1 MMDDWRRPRLLV
13 SKGCS
18 GSTWLQSVAR
28 SLLSRHG
35 VLHYVAV
42 DPKDKAAMREA
53 AEALGL
59 WDAKRRTNL
68 LADLV
73 DADNK
78 KGSGRPALA
87 PLQCAVT

>member
-1 MMDDWRRPRLLV
+1 MLPPW
-13 SKGCS
+13 
-18 GSTWLQSVAR
+18 T
-28 SLLSRHG
+28 LLSRHG

-87 PLQCAVT
+87 PLQCAVA